1 MKKIILVALLALG
14 LASCAKV
21 DDKDTERAPKLTTQI
36 GYLFVQNV
44 DGCEYVFNIN
54 GGVCHS
60 STCPNPIHR
69 EDMKD
74 LAVGDTDDGV

>member
-1 MKKIILVALLALG
+1 MKKLFLVALLVLG
-14 LASCAKV
+14 MASCANTVDGDTKTGPKV
-21 DDKDTERAPKLTTQI
+21 TTTL

-60 STCPNPIHR
+60 ETCPNPVHR
-69 EDMKD
+69 EDMKG
-74 LAVGDTDDGV
+74 LAVGDTDEGV